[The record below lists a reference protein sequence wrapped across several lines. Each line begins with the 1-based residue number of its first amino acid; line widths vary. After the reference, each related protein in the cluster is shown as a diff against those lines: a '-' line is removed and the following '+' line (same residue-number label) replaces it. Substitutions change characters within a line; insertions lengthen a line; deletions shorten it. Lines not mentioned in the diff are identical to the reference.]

1 MNFCT
6 ACGAS
11 VNYCIPAGDNR
22 QRYVCTHCGTIHYQN
37 PRIVAGCILHWHDR
51 ILLCRRAI
59 EPRMGYWTLPA
70 GFMENGETTR
80 EAAAREALEE
90 AEAIAEHLTLYA
102 IYNLRHIDQVYMMF
116 RGQLRDGFAHPGQES
131 LETQL
136 FHQDEIPWDALAF
149 TVVRETLQRFFA
161 ERPDG
166 RFPVHYADVWRQ
178 ADGQVQ
184 VQYA

>member
-1 MNFCT
+1 MCT
-6 ACGAS
+6 
-11 VNYCIPAGDNR
+11 
-22 QRYVCTHCGTIHYQN
+22 QCGTIHYQN
-37 PRIVAGCILHWHDR
+37 PRIVAGCILHWHDQ

-59 EPRMGYWTLPA
+59 EPRLGYWTLPA

-90 AEAIAEHLTLYA
+90 AEAIAEDLTLYA

-131 LETQL
+131 LETRL
-136 FHQDEIPWDALAF
+136 FYQEDIPWDTLAF

-161 ERPDG
+161 ERPKG